1 MIDSNKVN
9 MEMRWMYN
17 FKSGLQNSRTYKVL
31 RWDLKDRIIWKGKN
45 KKDVD
50 ITKSSFFIDF
60 LKKSHVYKIVVN
72 LFKEREIK

>member
-9 MEMRWMYN
+9 MEMRWIHN

-31 RWDLKDRIIWKGKN
+31 RWDLKDRVIWKGKN

-50 ITKSSFFIDF
+50 IAESSFFINF
-60 LKKSHVYKIVVN
+60 LKMSYVYKIVVN